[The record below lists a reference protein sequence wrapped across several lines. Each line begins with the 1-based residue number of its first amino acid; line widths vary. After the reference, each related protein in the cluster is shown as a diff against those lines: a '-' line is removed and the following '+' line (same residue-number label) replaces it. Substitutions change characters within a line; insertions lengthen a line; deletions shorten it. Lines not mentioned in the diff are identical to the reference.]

1 MSFGLFVSEPIRN
14 NLKRFLKELAELTC
28 CVIVIADLLADSF
41 GLGKTTN
48 FKPKLFSTA
57 GVNLAS
63 KDIIPKITSLYVCKV
78 DDRA

>member
-1 MSFGLFVSEPIRN
+1 MKYIIREWS
-14 NLKRFLKELAELTC
+14 KFRDTVVLKELAELTC

-63 KDIIPKITSLYVCKV
+63 KDIIP
-78 DDRA
+78 